1 MGRVGCMGSAGPVN
15 HHEAEGGQRRI
26 VPDILMG
33 VGRERFNLFNGIAN
47 MGATSQGYRDL
58 YKVS

>member
-1 MGRVGCMGSAGPVN
+1 MGSAGPVN
-15 HHEAEGGQRRI
+15 HHEAEGGQCRI
-26 VPDILMG
+26 VSDSLMG

-47 MGATSQGYRDL
+47 MGATSQGYCDL

>member
-15 HHEAEGGQRRI
+15 HHEAEGGQCRT
-26 VPDILMG
+26 VSDILMG

-47 MGATSQGYRDL
+47 MGETSQGSTDL